1 MKNFI
6 TRNKLINIFC
16 ILFWLIIW
24 HILSVI
30 IGEDIIL
37 TSPISVFK
45 RVFSLMLEK
54 DFFITIFNSLFKVSC
69 GFLIGSILGVLLAI
83 FCKKSYILY
92 KLFIVPITFMK
103 VTPIACFIVLVLIWL
118 NANMLSI
125 LISIFMSLPI
135 FFFNI
140 YNGID
145 IIRKDTLQMCNI
157 FKISKVNKIIY
168 VYFPNLFKIIL
179 TTSTLSFSMSWKAGV
194 AGEIIGIANYSIG
207 GKLQEAKTLLE
218 TNDLLAWTIIII
230 TISLLI
236 EKLITFILKSISFYF
251 KVDNY
256 DRT

>member
-6 TRNKLINIFC
+6 TKNKLINIFC

-24 HILSVI
+24 HILSVV

-45 RVFSLMLEK
+45 RIFNLILEK
-54 DFFITIFNSLFKVSC
+54 DFFITIFNSLFKVLL
-69 GFLIGSILGVLLAI
+69 GFLIGSILGILLAI
-83 FCKKSYILY
+83 FCKKNYILY
-92 KLFIVPITFMK
+92 RLCIIPITFMK

-118 NANMLSI
+118 NTNMLSI

-140 YNGID
+140 YNSID
-145 IIRKDTLQMCNI
+145 IIEKDILEMCNI
-157 FKISKVNKIIY
+157 FKISKLNKIMYI
-168 VYFPNLFKIIL
+168 YFPNLFKIIL
-179 TTSTLSFSMSWKAGV
+179 TTSTLSFSMSWKAGI
-194 AGEIIGIANYSIG
+194 AGEIIGITNYSIG
-207 GKLQEAKTLLE
+207 GRLQEAKTLLE

-230 TISLLI
+230 IISLLI
-236 EKLITFILKSISFYF
+236 ERLIIFILNSISFYF